1 MPPKNPYETTQ
12 GNFSGTGGVPNPYET
27 TQGNFSGTGGVPNP
41 YETTQGNFSGTG
53 GFTPP
58 LDGNVYA
65 TTQGAGG
72 QGVPGG
78 GGYVGPSWDDIQ
90 KLMQDTL
97 GGYATTADVES
108 MMSGTMGSGGG
119 GGGYQG
125 PSTADIQKMMET
137 TLGNAGYMTAADV
150 EAMMANTMG
159 SAPPPVVAGPTTE
172 DIQKMME
179 STLGGAGY
187 ATPADIEAMMQSTL
201 GGLNLM
207 TPADVEAMMQST
219 LGGGNYMTSA
229 DVEALME
236 STMGGIEPGSAAA
249 KVVTG
254 DTNVNVDLG
263 GDTPGLSM
271 AELSDLMES
280 TLGTTPGNFVAGA
293 ETADMDADGDGRV
306 SQAELEAYQGNVYQY
321 DVPDEALTG
330 VDPLNQMVLDY
341 MGGTGTLPGIANFM
355 DDLDIRHEQQD
366 ADFQQSLVNRGI
378 TDSTIA
384 DNMWRQHERNQAN
397 ERAMLETNLMQNLV
411 PLYTQTGTTYE
422 GLLDQ
427 DRAQSLGEF
436 FQFLDRQ
443 TAENRWTDQ
452 QQSQALSLMLNAL
465 GIGTINPQMPGFSIP
480 AGQPGAGQSIATILG
495 NLGTAYLGNPE
506 ADLSWLG
513 L

>member
-1 MPPKNPYETTQ
+1 MSPEEEAA
-12 GNFSGTGGVPNPYET
+12 VP
-27 TQGNFSGTGGVPNP
+27 
-41 YETTQGNFSGTG
+41 
-53 GFTPP
+53 
-58 LDGNVYA
+58 
-65 TTQGAGG
+65 AGG
-72 QGVPGG
+72 TDRPG
-78 GGYVGPSWDDIQ
+78 
-90 KLMQDTL
+90 L
-97 GGYATTADVES
+97 S
-108 MMSGTMGSGGG
+108 MSELE
-119 GGGYQG
+119 YL
-125 PSTADIQKMMET
+125 MET
-137 TLGNAGYMTAADV
+137 TLGTTTAGFV
-150 EAMMANTMG
+150 
-159 SAPPPVVAGPTTE
+159 
-172 DIQKMME
+172 
-179 STLGGAGY
+179 
-187 ATPADIEAMMQSTL
+187 
-201 GGLNLM
+201 
-207 TPADVEAMMQST
+207 
-219 LGGGNYMTSA
+219 
-229 DVEALME
+229 
-236 STMGGIEPGSAAA
+236 
-249 KVVTG
+249 
-254 DTNVNVDLG
+254 G
-263 GDTPGLSM
+263 GD
-271 AELSDLMES
+271 
-280 TLGTTPGNFVAGA
+280 

-306 SQAELEAYQGNVYQY
+306 SPAELEAYQGNVYQY

-384 DNMWRQHERNQAN
+384 DNMRRQHERNQAN

-452 QQSQALSLMLNAL
+452 QKSQALSLMLNAL

-506 ADLSWLG
+506 ADLSWIG